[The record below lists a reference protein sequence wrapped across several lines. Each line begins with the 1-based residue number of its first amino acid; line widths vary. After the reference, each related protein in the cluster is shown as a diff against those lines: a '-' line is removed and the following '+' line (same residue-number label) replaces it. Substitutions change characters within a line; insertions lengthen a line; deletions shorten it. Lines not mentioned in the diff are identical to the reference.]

1 MHVSTNGLMVWGI
14 IIILTVSIFGGL
26 LGLTTSGGFDWNTPN
41 EAPSGWD
48 VITGSIDAFTA
59 IMSFSINGAGYLISA
74 FFWLIM
80 LIELWC
86 FIKLIR
92 GTD

>member
-14 IIILTVSIFGGL
+14 LIILTVSVFGGL
-26 LGLTTSGGFDWNTPN
+26 LGLQSTGGFDVLTPN
-41 EAPSGWD
+41 SAPTGWD

-59 IMSFSINGAGYLISA
+59 IMSFSITGAGYLISA
-74 FFWLIM
+74 FFWFIM

-86 FIKLIR
+86 FVKLIR